1 MGRRVSLDVLKN
13 GRESLAPDGH
23 RPTVLRLTSLHHSHY
38 TAHAILAHR
47 IADEADE
54 EDETA

>member
-1 MGRRVSLDVLKN
+1 VGRRVSLDVLKN
-13 GRESLAPDGH
+13 GRGSLAPGGH
-23 RPTVLRLTSLHHSHY
+23 GPTVPRLTSLRHSHY
-38 TAHAILAHR
+38 TVHTILAHG